1 MIFAFNDAFAELA
14 YLRLAWLFLADSPIL
29 SCVDKISNQNSFGK
43 VHLLLFNVQWYLD
56 WDLRVLSQDWS
67 LQSAQIGKNDV
78 QFPANFYVSD
88 SLSEHVCSNAGV
100 SSITML
106 LVYCF
111 ILKAGLRK
119 NWIPTFSSP
128 VYKQFLPRNL
138 NITFALIEFH
148 MRCFLQDLPLT
159 AEDKI

>member
-29 SCVDKISNQNSFGK
+29 SCADNISNQNSFGK

-56 WDLRVLSQDWS
+56 WDLRVLSQDWT
-67 LQSAQIGKNDV
+67 LKSAQIGKNDV

-106 LVYCF
+106 LVCCF

-119 NWIPTFSSP
+119 NWITLHFSHVFISNFSAKSKHYFCLDW
-128 VYKQFLPRNL
+128 VSQAMFSAR
-138 NITFALIEFH
+138 F
-148 MRCFLQDLPLT
+148 T
-159 AEDKI
+159 ANCWG

>member
-1 MIFAFNDAFAELA
+1 MILAFYDAFAELA

-29 SCVDKISNQNSFGK
+29 SCADNISNQNGFVK
-43 VHLLLFNVQWYLD
+43 VHLLLFNVQWDLV
-56 WDLRVLSQDWS
+56 WDLRVLSQDWPLKS
-67 LQSAQIGKNDV
+67 VQIGKNDV

-111 ILKAGLRK
+111 ILKAGLCK
-119 NWIPTFSSP
+119 NWIKRHFSHVH

-138 NITFALIEFH
+138 NISFAWWSFT
-148 MRCFLQDLPLT
+148 CDVFC
-159 AEDKI
+159 KIYR